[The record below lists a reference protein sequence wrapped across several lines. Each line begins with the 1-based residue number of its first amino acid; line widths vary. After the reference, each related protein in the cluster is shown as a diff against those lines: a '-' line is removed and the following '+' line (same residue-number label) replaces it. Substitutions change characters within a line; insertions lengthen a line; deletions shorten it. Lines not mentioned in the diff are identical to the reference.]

1 MLLVFEA
8 RLALSTTHAEMD
20 FICVP
25 ANGWCRESWL
35 SSTRRITFISENDR
49 KRNEGGRENK
59 MSEITIA
66 ALIFSGVGAVFI
78 GLGIPLF
85 QRRVPPNSWYGC
97 RTTKSLSD
105 EGIWYAVNRTTGQD
119 MILAGILII
128 ISSLI
133 VFMFRNQMNPN
144 SAAVALPAVLIMSTT
159 GMAVNSLRVLRRM

>member
-1 MLLVFEA
+1 
-8 RLALSTTHAEMD
+8 
-20 FICVP
+20 
-25 ANGWCRESWL
+25 
-35 SSTRRITFISENDR
+35 
-49 KRNEGGRENK
+49 
-59 MSEITIA
+59 MSEVTIA

-85 QRRVPPNSWYGC
+85 QKRVPPNSWYGC
-97 RTTKSLSD
+97 RTAKSLSD

-133 VFMFRNQMNPN
+133 VFTFGNKMNPN
-144 SAAVALPAVLIMSTT
+144 NAAVVLLVVLILTTT